1 MFFKKL
7 FKKKENK
14 VTINL
19 GANPS
24 ISKELLDEIAKKL
37 PKDVRPTIVQTEG
50 EITYVQ
56 ENGKLVR
63 INVPLINIVPIPSFK
78 IEDINVED
86 FGSSD
91 GEGKETKK
99 IVVDVPV
106 INITPVPS
114 FNVDDFEYDEN
125 GFLKKK
131 VKK

>member
-1 MFFKKL
+1 MKLKDL

-19 GANPS
+19 GPNPTF
-24 ISKELLDEIAKKL
+24 SKELLDEITKKL

-56 ENGKLVR
+56 ENGKVVR
-63 INVPLINIVPIPSFK
+63 LTVPLLNIVPIPSFK

-86 FGSSD
+86 LDSS
-91 GEGKETKK
+91 EETKK
-99 IVVDVPV
+99 VTIDVPL

-125 GFLKKK
+125 GFPRKK